1 MLKILITLLIL
12 ISVSCQFKKKTKV
25 SSVNISQNI
34 TSTIVEPQQFI
45 KNLPNKLAENSGIIF
60 YDNLLWTFND
70 SGGRNIIY
78 GFNLGGEIEKEIE
91 IEDAKNVDWEDIAQ
105 DEKHIYIGDFG
116 NNRGMRKNQNV
127 YRIKKKDIGK
137 DAKQKVKSKKI
148 QFSFEDQTD
157 YSFQGKNTPFDCE
170 AIVDFNESLYIFTKD
185 WTTRFTTV
193 YEVPKEKGKY
203 TIKPIGKFN
212 VNGLITGADISPD
225 KSKLA
230 LVGYKDYKP
239 ILWIFS
245 DFTADNFW
253 GEQKIHIEMNPI
265 FDAQTEG
272 VCFLG
277 NDSILISC
285 ERTSTFQQQVFLID
299 LNNLD

>member
-1 MLKILITLLIL
+1 MFKILIALLIL

-45 KNLPNKLAENSGIIF
+45 RNLPNKLAENSGIIF
-60 YDNLLWTFND
+60 YDNLLWTLND
-70 SGGRNIIY
+70 SGGRNTIY
-78 GFNLGGEIEKEIE
+78 GFNFLGEIKKEID
-91 IEDAKNVDWEDIAQ
+91 IIDANNIDWEDIAQ

-116 NNRGMRKNQNV
+116 NNRGMRKNQTV

-185 WTTRFTTV
+185 WATRFTTV
-193 YEVPKEKGKY
+193 YEVPKEKGKH

-212 VNGLITGADISPD
+212 VNGLITGADFSPD
-225 KSKLA
+225 KTKLA

-245 DFTADNFW
+245 DFTTENFW
-253 GEQKIHIEMNPI
+253 GEQKILIEMNSI

-285 ERTSTFQQQVFLID
+285 ERTSTFRQQVFLID
-299 LNNLD
+299 LNNLN

>member
-45 KNLPNKLAENSGIIF
+45 KILPNKLAENSGIIF
-60 YDNLLWTFND
+60 YDSLLWTFND
-70 SGGRNIIY
+70 SGGRNTIY
-78 GFNLGGEIEKEIE
+78 GFNFGGEIEKEIE

-105 DEKHIYIGDFG
+105 DKKHIYIGDFG
-116 NNRGMRKNQNV
+116 NNRGMRKNQTV

-185 WTTRFTTV
+185 WATRFTTV

-203 TIKPIGKFN
+203 TIKPFGKFN

-225 KSKLA
+225 KTKLA
-230 LVGYKDYKP
+230 LIGYKDYKP

-253 GEQKIHIEMNPI
+253 GEQKILLEMDSI

-285 ERTSTFQQQVFLID
+285 EKTSTFQQQVFLINLND
-299 LNNLD
+299 L

>member
-1 MLKILITLLIL
+1 MNKILIALLIL
-12 ISVSCQFKKKTKV
+12 ISVSCQPKKKNKV
-25 SSVNISQNI
+25 SSTNISQNI
-34 TSTIVEPQQFI
+34 TSIIAEPQQFV

-70 SGGRNIIY
+70 SGGKNTIY
-78 GFNLGGEIEKEIE
+78 GFNFLGEIKKEIE
-91 IEDAKNVDWEDIAQ
+91 IEDAKNEDWEEIAQ
-105 DEKHIYIGDFG
+105 DKKHIYIGDFG
-116 NNRGMRKNQNV
+116 NNQGMRKNQTI
-127 YRIKKKDIGK
+127 YRIRKKDIGES
-137 DAKQKVKSKKI
+137 AKQKVKSKKI

-170 AIVDFNESLYIFTKD
+170 ALIAFNKSLYIFTKD
-185 WTTRFTTV
+185 WASQFTVV
-193 YEVPKEKGKY
+193 YQIPKEPGEYK
-203 TIKPIGKFN
+203 IKPLGKFD
-212 VNGLITGADISPD
+212 VNCLITGADVSSD
-225 KSKLA
+225 KTKLA

-245 DFTADNFW
+245 DFTAENFW
-253 GEQKIHIEMNPI
+253 GKQKIHIEMNSI

-299 LNNLD
+299 LNDLK